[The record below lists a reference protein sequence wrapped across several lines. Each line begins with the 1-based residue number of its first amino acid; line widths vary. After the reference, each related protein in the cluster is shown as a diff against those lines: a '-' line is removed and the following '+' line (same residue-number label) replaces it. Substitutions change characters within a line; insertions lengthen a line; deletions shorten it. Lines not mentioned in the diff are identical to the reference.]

1 MLGLAVCTLIMFID
15 MPIIII
21 TLTSAVIEETI
32 RGPTMLDAVEKLTVI
47 PAKVP
52 ANLPSE
58 LDSQCRV
65 L

>member
-1 MLGLAVCTLIMFID
+1 MSLH

-21 TLTSAVIEETI
+21 TLTSAIIEETMS
-32 RGPTMLDAVEKLTVI
+32 GPTMLDAVEKLTVI

-58 LDSQCRV
+58 LDSQRRV

>member
-1 MLGLAVCTLIMFID
+1 MSID

-21 TLTSAVIEETI
+21 TLTSAVIAETM

-47 PAKVP
+47 PANVP